1 MATQNP
7 FHMGNNGGAQNG
19 SSAQHGTA
27 EQWSGTVFSSDIG
40 GRFGMTPPT
49 SPRRRSMSP
58 RTGPRGNFAPRPDR
72 DEDEGERDRE
82 REVRRR
88 PPHERAA
95 RTDQP
100 LPEGWGGRMLQAE
113 NKIREL
119 ADAVTQIRKVVEE
132 VNVKAET
139 KIDQMKGFVQ
149 EVEGRFTQL
158 ERTVP
163 ERLHGLD
170 TKHDGIMSIVNDL
183 AKQVADKFQSID
195 MALKTQTSPQVST
208 TVPPVP
214 PSFGGPTAQNGPR
227 QQNFNIGSPLT
238 DLPTD
243 AWDAFNRSKR
253 DYVPGGFG
261 AVPMSQPSSAA
272 PPPPVAPNGEVHKP
286 WDARNWSAADMKV
299 AKELKPFNGTHA
311 SYKTWANRVKDH
323 FKKKNS
329 DWARVF
335 QELES
340 QRNPISK
347 DMLKMGNM
355 FADGYSFTVDFAW
368 VSNAIWTF
376 VGEHV
381 VDSVYTSRNVLAGGG
396 DNGLE
401 LWRALYVRHE
411 GGADQVEI
419 GGMETLH
426 SFPKCDKMEA
436 LQFWVGKWQETKDM
450 YGAGISDGHLR
461 SMFINILPPTVQKEV
476 RETPGLITLQ
486 SCINHVLGNIGRLND
501 AQLSKLHMERL
512 KQSLSATQR
521 ISPVIDKEETPEP
534 TAAVDKAEDKFQS
547 MINAI
552 TDKMEHLCAAVARPK
567 AQAQPKRA
575 ASDFAKFGNRCL
587 HCGSDKHR
595 ARDCNVKKALL
606 EKNGGSLPAGY
617 KSAFDKWREKQR
629 KSVAAL
635 IEDEEDEFS
644 ETELGCP
651 VWCLPQCAVR
661 AEPICRTCPCP
672 QHANS
677 FAAIFDEDCY
687 DDDDDGESK
696 ILDAIKQISSKVTV
710 GPKLSQKDRKSS
722 SKKPIDKKNIAYLAR
737 LVKSGKMN
745 LPDLNLE
752 SNDDYEAV
760 WALVDS
766 GAARSCARRRTHFG
780 NTRTDLRPSHVRM
793 ATANGEE
800 LKSRGCFDVEVFS
813 VEGHRMKQTFEDA
826 DVDMP
831 IVAVS
836 ELSTNGE
843 LGSNVIFGE
852 QEGYV
857 IDLETD
863 ATSKFYKRKGVY
875 FMKLYVPKNKPNNM
889 GFVRPGAA

>member
-1 MATQNP
+1 
-7 FHMGNNGGAQNG
+7 
-19 SSAQHGTA
+19 
-27 EQWSGTVFSSDIG
+27 
-40 GRFGMTPPT
+40 
-49 SPRRRSMSP
+49 
-58 RTGPRGNFAPRPDR
+58 
-72 DEDEGERDRE
+72 
-82 REVRRR
+82 
-88 PPHERAA
+88 
-95 RTDQP
+95 
-100 LPEGWGGRMLQAE
+100 
-113 NKIREL
+113 
-119 ADAVTQIRKVVEE
+119 
-132 VNVKAET
+132 
-139 KIDQMKGFVQ
+139 
-149 EVEGRFTQL
+149 
-158 ERTVP
+158 
-163 ERLHGLD
+163 
-170 TKHDGIMSIVNDL
+170 
-183 AKQVADKFQSID
+183 
-195 MALKTQTSPQVST
+195 
-208 TVPPVP
+208 
-214 PSFGGPTAQNGPR
+214 
-227 QQNFNIGSPLT
+227 
-238 DLPTD
+238 
-243 AWDAFNRSKR
+243 
-253 DYVPGGFG
+253 
-261 AVPMSQPSSAA
+261 
-272 PPPPVAPNGEVHKP
+272 
-286 WDARNWSAADMKV
+286 
-299 AKELKPFNGTHA
+299 
-311 SYKTWANRVKDH
+311 
-323 FKKKNS
+323 
-329 DWARVF
+329 
-335 QELES
+335 
-340 QRNPISK
+340 
-347 DMLKMGNM
+347 
-355 FADGYSFTVDFAW
+355 
-368 VSNAIWTF
+368 
-376 VGEHV
+376 
-381 VDSVYTSRNVLAGGG
+381 
-396 DNGLE
+396 
-401 LWRALYVRHE
+401 
-411 GGADQVEI
+411 
-419 GGMETLH
+419 
-426 SFPKCDKMEA
+426 
-436 LQFWVGKWQETKDM
+436 
-450 YGAGISDGHLR
+450 
-461 SMFINILPPTVQKEV
+461 
-476 RETPGLITLQ
+476 
-486 SCINHVLGNIGRLND
+486 
-501 AQLSKLHMERL
+501 MERL

-687 DDDDDGESK
+687 DDNDDGESK

-710 GPKLSQKDRKSS
+710 GPKLSQKARKSS

-737 LVKSGKMN
+737 LVKSGQMN